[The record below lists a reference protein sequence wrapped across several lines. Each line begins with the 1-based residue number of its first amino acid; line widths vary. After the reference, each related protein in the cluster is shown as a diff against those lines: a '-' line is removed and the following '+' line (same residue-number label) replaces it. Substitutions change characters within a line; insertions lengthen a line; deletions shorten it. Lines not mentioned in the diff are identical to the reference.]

1 VEIMGLIYSHLSN
14 QVKAALYDCFELLR
28 NHYAS
33 SLTNR
38 GKLLSGAGTHPAARI
53 GRRFVLD
60 HGFGTVIDE
69 TTEIGDDCYLL
80 GSFHVES
87 TKISTKIIAQPSPKP
102 TFI

>member
-1 VEIMGLIYSHLSN
+1 MGLIYSHLSN

-28 NHYAS
+28 NHSAS

-53 GRRFVLD
+53 SRRFVLD
-60 HGFGTVIDE
+60 HGLGTVIDE
-69 TTEIGDDCYLL
+69 TTEIGDDYYLL
-80 GSFHVES
+80 GSFQVES
-87 TKISTKIIAQPSPKP
+87 TKISTKIITQPSAKP